1 MPEKNL
7 IQQIRQDS
15 GVMIQP
21 PEKTNNRTA
30 IILIVEDDQSMLD
43 GMNDLLEIADLGYD
57 ITVLQA
63 NDGQM
68 ALDVMAE
75 HEPDLI
81 ISDVMMPQMGG
92 YEFLNHVRANPEW
105 IQIPFIF
112 VTAKGEEP
120 DIRKGRLSDA
130 DLYITKPFVISKL
143 LTLIHTQLDLAYE
156 RKQAR
161 QRNIESLK
169 KNILQIL
176 NHEFRTPLTY
186 VTAYYEMLADSVTE
200 FTDGRNYREYL
211 RGIQAGCLRLT
222 RLVDDFIRVMELRS
236 GEAQA
241 NFLARARQVP
251 NLSAL
256 LKETVTAH
264 QNMGSEVPYEITYL
278 IPDRLP
284 AIFGD
289 PDSLVNIIERLLN
302 NAIKFTDTSRGRV
315 NHITVSAT
323 VQGKFIHIMIADE
336 GMGFPASMK
345 SQIFEPFVQYNRG
358 VFEQQGAGTGL
369 AIVNGLVRLHNGRTE
384 VESQEGVGS
393 KFTVILPV
401 YQRQKASEAG
411 SDSGEAGK
419 PPATV
424 LVVEDDRNLLNGL
437 EDLLTIFDGKY
448 KLNVLT
454 ALNGKLAL
462 DVISQQVP
470 DLIISDIMMPQMSG
484 YEFLKYVRENEQW
497 LHIPFI
503 FLTAKGE
510 RQDEYEGFR
519 RGVDEYITKPYDSDD
534 VLRFVEKQLDKH
546 FHNQNRI
553 AQSFDHLKRSI
564 INLITPD
571 FRTPL
576 ASVSEHSDELAK
588 ALQEANTDADLK
600 HSLRGIQDNS
610 LRLTHLIEDF
620 ISLAEL
626 KTGEAWTA
634 HSLKAYPIT
643 NFGSQLFESCQTLGQ
658 LEVAEGWRVEMTTI
672 SDMPRVEADWA
683 TMHEALERIVTV
695 GIQRSEPQSSAKE
708 VLFSVFNTKSS
719 TVEIVIS
726 FSSELNDDVVAEI
739 TEILAT
745 DDPDLLKYPQFGPN
759 LFIAKGYVAL
769 HKGKL
774 LFSKGKS
781 AGFHFVIQLPVYQ
794 DGPLKAAESEA

>member
-1 MPEKNL
+1 MSKVSPLLNVTRDTIL
-7 IQQIRQDS
+7 SDQITYPLPNSAGR
-15 GVMIQP
+15 
-21 PEKTNNRTA
+21 KAT
-30 IILIVEDDQSMLD
+30 ILIVEDDQSMLD
-43 GMNDLLEIADLGYD
+43 GMNDLLEIAELGYE

-68 ALDVMAE
+68 ALEVMAN

-81 ISDVMMPQMGG
+81 VSDVMMPQMGG
-92 YEFLNHVRANPEW
+92 YEFLSHVRANPEW

-130 DLYITKPFVISKL
+130 DLYITKPFVISEL
-143 LTLIHTQLDLAYE
+143 LALIHAQLDMAYE

-161 QRNIESLK
+161 QRNIDSLK

-186 VTAYYEMLADSVTE
+186 VTAYYEMLADSLTE

-241 NFLARARQVP
+241 NYLAGARP
-251 NLSAL
+251 LAGLSEL
-256 LKETVTAH
+256 LRVVVAAH
-264 QNMGSEVPYEITYL
+264 QETAVDTPYQIAAN
-278 IPDRLP
+278 IPDKLP
-284 AIFGD
+284 LIFGD
-289 PDSLVNIIERLLN
+289 PDSLVNILERLLN
-302 NAIKFTDTSRGRV
+302 NAIKFTHPNSPDV
-315 NHITVSAT
+315 NHITVSAA
-323 VQGKFIHIMIADE
+323 VHGKNIQIVVDDE
-336 GMGFPASMK
+336 GIGFPPHMK
-345 SQIFEPFVQYNRG
+345 TQIFEPFVQYNRG
-358 VFEQQGAGTGL
+358 ILEQQGAGTGL
-369 AIVNGLVRLHNGRTE
+369 AIAQGLVQLHNGRIE
-384 VESQEGVGS
+384 AESQEGKGS
-393 KFTVILPV
+393 KFTITLPI
-401 YQRQKASEAG
+401 YQRQKRQEG
-411 SDSGEAGK
+411 SLNEDGK
-419 PPATV
+419 STATV

-454 ALNGKLAL
+454 ALNGMAAL
-462 DVISQQVP
+462 EVIKQQIP

-484 YEFLKYVRENEQW
+484 YEFLLHVRENPQW

-510 RQDEYEGFR
+510 KHDEYEGFR

-546 FHNQNRI
+546 FHNQNLV
-553 AQSFDHLKRSI
+553 AQSFEDLKRSI
-564 INLITPD
+564 INLISPD

-576 ASVSEHSDELAK
+576 ASVSEHSDELSK
-588 ALQEANTDADLK
+588 ALQDANTDSDLK
-600 HSLRGIQDNS
+600 HSLRGIQDSS

-634 HSLKAYPIT
+634 HSLKAYPLP
-643 NFGSQLFESCQTLGQ
+643 NLGSLLFETCQLLKQRPEAANWNLEMATL
-658 LEVAEGWRVEMTTI
+658 T
-672 SDMPRVEADWA
+672 DMPKVEADWS
-683 TMHEALERIVTV
+683 TLQEAIERLILICLQQALPHKREDLILSVYNGKS
-695 GIQRSEPQSSAKE
+695 GI
-708 VLFSVFNTKSS
+708 
-719 TVEIVIS
+719 VEIVITVS
-726 FSSELNDDVVAEI
+726 AELGHEKVAQFQ
-739 TEILAT
+739 EILANEE
-745 DDPDLLKYPQFGPN
+745 PDLLKYPEFGPS
-759 LFIAKGYVAL
+759 LYIAKGYIAL
-769 HKGKL
+769 HKGQL
-774 LFSKGKS
+774 AFSTGKQG
-781 AGFHFVIQLPVYQ
+781 GFHFAIKLPSV
-794 DGPLKAAESEA
+794 

>member
-1 MPEKNL
+1 MQHAEQANS
-7 IQQIRQDS
+7 RS
-15 GVMIQP
+15 
-21 PEKTNNRTA
+21 A

-43 GMNDLLEIADLGYD
+43 GMNDLLDIAELGYD

-92 YEFLNHVRANPEW
+92 YEFLKHVRENPEW

-130 DLYITKPFVISKL
+130 DLYITKPFVISEL
-143 LTLIHTQLDLAYE
+143 LTLIHAQLDMAFE
-156 RKQAR
+156 RKELR
-161 QRNIESLK
+161 ERNIESLK

-211 RGIQAGCLRLT
+211 RGIQAGCFRLT

-241 NFLARARQVP
+241 SYLSRAKP
-251 NLSAL
+251 LTNLSAIL
-256 LKETVTAH
+256 NEVIAAH
-264 QNMGSEVPYEITYL
+264 QDITSEVSYELTSN
-278 IPDRLP
+278 IPEKLP
-284 AIFGD
+284 TIFGD
-289 PDSLVNIIERLLN
+289 SVSLTHIFERLLN
-302 NAIKFTDTSRGRV
+302 NAIKFTDPHLDHT
-315 NHITVSAT
+315 NHILVSAS
-323 VQGKFIHIMIADE
+323 VQGENVHIVVTDE
-336 GMGFPASMK
+336 GMGFPAHMK
-345 SQIFEPFVQYNRG
+345 NQVFEPFVQYNRG
-358 VFEQQGAGTGL
+358 LLEQQGAGTGL
-369 AIVNGLVRLHNGRTE
+369 AIVKGLVQLHNGRIE
-384 VESQEGVGS
+384 SESQEGVGS
-393 KFTVILPV
+393 KFTVILPI
-401 YQRQKASEAG
+401 YRKSQHRSPGFTENG
-411 SDSGEAGK
+411 R
-419 PPATV
+419 ATATI

-454 ALNGKLAL
+454 ALNGKAAL
-462 DVISQQVP
+462 EVINQQIP
-470 DLIISDIMMPQMSG
+470 DIIISDIMMPQMSG
-484 YEFLKYVRENEQW
+484 YEFLLHVRENPQW
-497 LHIPFI
+497 FHIPFI

-510 RQDEYEGFR
+510 KQDEYEGFR

-546 FHNQNRI
+546 FHNQNLI
-553 AQSFDHLKRSI
+553 AQSFDELKRSI

-588 ALQEANTDADLK
+588 ALQDANTDSDLK
-600 HSLRGIQDNS
+600 HSLQGIQDNS
-610 LRLTHLIEDF
+610 LRLTQLIEDF

-634 HSLKAYPIT
+634 HSLKAYPIS
-643 NFGSQLFESCQTLGQ
+643 NLGNLLFETCQTLQQREDMKEWG
-658 LEVAEGWRVEMTTI
+658 VEMATI
-672 SDMPRVEADWA
+672 TEMPKVEADW
-683 TMHEALERIVTV
+683 TTLQEALERLILIS
-695 GIQRSEPQSSAKE
+695 IQQCEPTTKAKAREIMLSLYNTRSG
-708 VLFSVFNTKSS
+708 N
-719 TVEIVIS
+719 VEIVIS
-726 FSSELNDDVVAEI
+726 FSASLNDEI
-739 TEILAT
+739 ATEFTEIIAN
-745 DDPDLLKYPQFGPN
+745 DEPDLLSSPEYGPS
-759 LFIAKGYVAL
+759 LYIAKGYVAL
-769 HKGKL
+769 HGGQL
-774 LFSKGKS
+774 LFGQGKS
-781 AGFHFVIQLPVYQ
+781 AGFHFAIQLPAYQ
-794 DGPLKAAESEA
+794 E

>member
-1 MPEKNL
+1 MIQLPEKPN
-7 IQQIRQDS
+7 R
-15 GVMIQP
+15 
-21 PEKTNNRTA
+21 RTA
-30 IILIVEDDQSMLD
+30 TILIVEDDQSMLD
-43 GMNDLLEIADLGYD
+43 GMNDLLEIADLGYE

-143 LTLIHTQLDLAYE
+143 LALIHTQLDLAYE

-222 RLVDDFIRVMELRS
+222 RLVDDFVRVMELRS

-251 NLSAL
+251 DLSGL
-256 LKETVTAH
+256 LKEIVQAH
-264 QNMGSEVPYEITYL
+264 RLEGGDVPYEIACN

-284 AIFGD
+284 AIYGD
-289 PDSLVNIIERLLN
+289 PESLVNIIERLLN
-302 NAIKFTDTSRGRV
+302 NAIKFTDTSQGRI
-315 NHITVSAT
+315 NHVTVSAT
-323 VQGKFIHIMIADE
+323 VQGKNVHIVVADE
-336 GMGFPASMK
+336 GMGFPPSMK
-345 SQIFEPFVQYNRG
+345 GQIFEPFVQYNRG

-369 AIVNGLVRLHNGRTE
+369 AIVSGLVRLHNGRIE
-384 VESQEGVGS
+384 AESQEGVGS

-401 YQRQKASEAG
+401 YQRQKAAESGSELA
-411 SDSGEAGK
+411 DVGK
-419 PPATV
+419 SNATI

-454 ALNGKLAL
+454 ALNGKIAL
-462 DVISQQVP
+462 DVINQQVP
-470 DLIISDIMMPQMSG
+470 DLIISDIMMPQMGG
-484 YEFLKYVRENEQW
+484 YEFLNHVRENPQW

-510 RQDEYEGFR
+510 KQDEYEGFR

-534 VLRFVEKQLDKH
+534 VLRFVEKQLDKY
-546 FHNQNRI
+546 FHSQNRI
-553 AQSFDHLKRSI
+553 AQSFDDLKRSI

-576 ASVSEHSDELAK
+576 ASVSEHSDELAR
-588 ALQEANTDADLK
+588 ALQEASTDSDLK

-634 HSLKAYPIT
+634 HSLKAYPIA
-643 NFGSQLFESCQTLGQ
+643 NLGSQLFESCQTLNQ
-658 LEVAEGWRVEMTTI
+658 LDIATGWKVEMVTI
-672 SDMPRVEADWA
+672 SDMPKVEADWA
-683 TMHEALERIVTV
+683 TMHEALERIVTI
-695 GIQRSEPQSSAKE
+695 GIQQSEPTPSARE
-708 VLFSVFNTKSS
+708 VLLSLFNTKSN

-726 FSSELNDDVVAEI
+726 FSTELNPQGMAQVS
-739 TEILAT
+739 EILAT
-745 DDPDLLKYPQFGPN
+745 DEPDLVKSPEFGPS
-759 LFIAKGYVAL
+759 LYIAKGYVAL

-774 LFSKGKS
+774 LFSKGKP
-781 AGFHFVIQLPVYQ
+781 AGFHFVIQLPVFQ
-794 DGPLKAAESEA
+794 EGSPRVVEVEA

>member
-1 MPEKNL
+1 MIQLPEKPN
-7 IQQIRQDS
+7 S
-15 GVMIQP
+15 
-21 PEKTNNRTA
+21 RTA
-30 IILIVEDDQSMLD
+30 TILIVEDDQSMLD
-43 GMNDLLEIADLGYD
+43 GMNDLLEIADLGYE

-63 NDGQM
+63 SDGQM
-68 ALDVMAE
+68 ALDIMAQQ
-75 HEPDLI
+75 EPDLI

-92 YEFLNHVRANPEW
+92 YEFLTHVRANPEW

-222 RLVDDFIRVMELRS
+222 RLVDDFIHVMELRS

-241 NFLARARQVP
+241 SFLANARPVP

-256 LKETVTAH
+256 LKETVQRH
-264 QNMGSEVPYEITYL
+264 QELTNEVPYEIISH

-289 PDSLVNIIERLLN
+289 PDCLVNVIERLLS
-302 NAIKFTDTSRGRV
+302 NAIKFTDTSQGRT

-323 VQGKFIHIMIADE
+323 VQGKNVHIVVADQ
-336 GMGFPASMK
+336 GMGFSSSMK
-345 SQIFEPFVQYNRG
+345 NQIFEPFVQYNRG

-369 AIVNGLVRLHNGRTE
+369 AIVNGLVRLHNGRIE
-384 VESQEGVGS
+384 AESQEGVGS
-393 KFTVILPV
+393 KFSVILPV
-401 YQRQKASEAG
+401 YQRQKAAEPGNDFA
-411 SDSGEAGK
+411 DANK
-419 PPATV
+419 ATATI

-454 ALNGKLAL
+454 ALNGKIAL
-462 DVISQQVP
+462 DVINQHMP
-470 DLIISDIMMPQMSG
+470 DLIISDIMMPQMGG
-484 YEFLKYVRENEQW
+484 YEFLKHVRDNPQW

-510 RQDEYEGFR
+510 KQDEYEGFR

-546 FHNQNRI
+546 FHNQSRI
-553 AQSFDHLKRSI
+553 AQSFDDLKRSI
-564 INLITPD
+564 INLITPN

-576 ASVSEHSDELAK
+576 ASVSEHSDELGK
-588 ALQEANTDADLK
+588 ALQEASTDSDLK

-634 HSLKAYPIT
+634 HSLKAYPIP
-643 NFGSQLFESCQTLGQ
+643 NLGSQLFESCQTLNQ
-658 LEVAEGWRVEMTTI
+658 LEITEGWNVELATI
-672 SDMPRVEADWA
+672 SDMPKVEADWA
-683 TMHEALERIVTV
+683 TLHEALDRIVTIGV
-695 GIQRSEPQSSAKE
+695 QLSKPTAANKE
-708 VLFSVFNTKSS
+708 VLLSLFNTKAAI
-719 TVEIVIS
+719 VEIVIS
-726 FSSELNDDVVAEI
+726 FSTELNEQAVEQIAEI
-739 TEILAT
+739 LVT
-745 DDPDLLKYPQFGPN
+745 DEPDLVKSPEFGPS
-759 LFIAKGYVAL
+759 LYIAKGYVAL

-774 LFSKGKS
+774 LFSKGKP
-781 AGFHFVIQLPVYQ
+781 AGFHFVVQLPVYQ
-794 DGPLKAAESEA
+794 EGPPKVADVAG

>member
-1 MPEKNL
+1 
-7 IQQIRQDS
+7 
-15 GVMIQP
+15 
-21 PEKTNNRTA
+21 
-30 IILIVEDDQSMLD
+30 MLD

-130 DLYITKPFVISKL
+130 DLYITKPFVIAKL

-241 NFLARARQVP
+241 TFLARARQIP
-251 NLSAL
+251 NLTAV
-256 LKETVTAH
+256 LKETVEAY
-264 QNMGSEVPYEITYL
+264 QIVGSDVPYEITCQ
-278 IPDRLP
+278 IPDKLP

-289 PDSLVNIIERLLN
+289 PESLVNILERLLN
-302 NAIKFTDTSRGRV
+302 NAIKFTDASQGRL

-323 VQGKFIHIMIADE
+323 VQGKFVHISVADE

-369 AIVNGLVRLHNGRTE
+369 AIVTGLVRLHNGRIE
-384 VESQEGVGS
+384 AESQEGVGS

-401 YQRQKASEAG
+401 YQRQKVADAASGPA
-411 SDSGEAGK
+411 EAGK
-419 PPATV
+419 ASATI

-454 ALNGKLAL
+454 ALNGKIAL
-462 DVISQQVP
+462 DVVNQQVP

-484 YEFLKYVRENEQW
+484 YEFLKHVRENPQW

-510 RQDEYEGFR
+510 KQDEYEGFR

-534 VLRFVEKQLDKH
+534 VLRFVEKQLDKY

-553 AQSFDHLKRSI
+553 AQSFDDLKRSI

-576 ASVSEHSDELAK
+576 ASVSEHSDELAR
-588 ALQEANTDADLK
+588 ALQEASTDSDLK

-643 NFGSQLFESCQTLGQ
+643 NLGSQLFESCQTLSQ
-658 LEVAEGWRVEMTTI
+658 LDAADGWRMELATI

-695 GIQRSEPQSSAKE
+695 GIQQSEPTRGAKE
-708 VLFSVFNTKSS
+708 VLISMFNTKSS
-719 TVEIVIS
+719 IVEIVIS
-726 FSSELNDDVVAEI
+726 FSTELNDHVITEI
-739 TEILAT
+739 NEILAT
-745 DDPDLLKYPQFGPN
+745 DEPDLIKFPEFGPS
-759 LFIAKGYVAL
+759 LYIAKGYIGL

-774 LFSKGKS
+774 LFSKGKPT
-781 AGFHFVIQLPVYQ
+781 GFHFVIQLPVYQ
-794 DGPLKAAESEA
+794 EGSLKAAELEV

>member
-1 MPEKNL
+1 MNTTIPSFEAIHNDSVPLLEQMMPPAS
-7 IQQIRQDS
+7 QDN
-15 GVMIQP
+15 GR
-21 PEKTNNRTA
+21 KAT
-30 IILIVEDDQSMLD
+30 ILIVEDDQSMLD
-43 GMNDLLEIADLGYD
+43 GMNDLLEIADLGYT

-68 ALDVMAE
+68 ALDVMSN

-92 YEFLNHVRANPEW
+92 YEFLNHVRANPDW

-130 DLYITKPFVISKL
+130 DLYITKPFVISEL
-143 LTLIHTQLDLAYE
+143 LTLIHAQLDMAYE
-156 RKQAR
+156 RKAAR
-161 QRNIESLK
+161 RRNIDSLK

-186 VTAYYEMLADSVTE
+186 VTAYYEMLADSLKE

-222 RLVDDFIRVMELRS
+222 KLVDDFIRVMELRS

-241 NFLARARQVP
+241 NHIAQAKPFSNLAE
-251 NLSAL
+251 L
-256 LKETVTAH
+256 LKMVVAAH
-264 QNMGSEVPYEITYL
+264 QSDSDESRYRIEGH
-278 IPDRLP
+278 IPDKLP
-284 AIFGD
+284 TIFGT
-289 PDSLVNIIERLLN
+289 PEGITNIMERLLS
-302 NAIKFTDTSRGRV
+302 NAIKFTEPGASKI
-315 NHITVSAT
+315 NHITVTAT
-323 VQGKFIHIMIADE
+323 VKGKNIQIEVADE
-336 GMGFPASMK
+336 GMGFPAHMK

-358 VFEQQGAGTGL
+358 ILEQQGAGTGL
-369 AIVNGLVRLHNGRTE
+369 AIAQGLVQLHNGRIE
-384 VESQEGVGS
+384 AESYEGTGS
-393 KFTVILPV
+393 KFTITLPV
-401 YQRQKASEAG
+401 YKRQKLNDASSEFGFA
-411 SDSGEAGK
+411 DDGK
-419 PPATV
+419 PTATV

-448 KLNVLT
+448 RLNVLT
-454 ALNGKLAL
+454 ALNGVAAL
-462 DVISQQVP
+462 EEIQKQIP

-484 YEFLKYVRENEQW
+484 YEFLLHVRENPQW

-510 RQDEYEGFR
+510 KQDEYEGFR

-546 FHNQNRI
+546 FHNQNLI
-553 AQSFDHLKRSI
+553 AQSFDDLKRSI

-576 ASVSEHSDELAK
+576 ASVSEHSDELSK
-588 ALQEANTDADLK
+588 ALQDANTDSDLK

-634 HSLKAYPIT
+634 HSLKAYPLP
-643 NFGSQLFESCQTLGQ
+643 NLGSLLFETCQTFKQQFEAAGWL
-658 LEVAEGWRVEMTTI
+658 LEMSTI
-672 SDMPRVEADWA
+672 TDMPKVEADWS
-683 TMHEALERIVTV
+683 TLQEAIERLMMICLQCTIN
-695 GIQRSEPQSSAKE
+695 GQAKNE
-708 VLFSVFNTKSS
+708 MILSLYSRKSGN
-719 TVEIVIS
+719 VEIVIS
-726 FSSELNDDVVAEI
+726 VSGHVEDETVARFN
-739 TEILAT
+739 EILT
-745 DDPDLLKYPQFGPN
+745 HDEPDLLEYPEFGPS
-759 LFIAKGYVAL
+759 LYIAKGYIAL
-769 HKGKL
+769 HKGQL
-774 LFSKGKS
+774 LFSRGKKD
-781 AGFHFVIQLPVYQ
+781 GYHFAIQLPIY
-794 DGPLKAAESEA
+794 LE

>member
-1 MPEKNL
+1 MPDKE
-7 IQQIRQDS
+7 IRVPEQ
-15 GVMIQP
+15 MIQP
-21 PEKTNNRTA
+21 ALHTNSRKAT
-30 IILIVEDDQSMLD
+30 ILIVEDDQSMLD
-43 GMNDLLEIADLGYD
+43 GMNDLLEIADLGYE

-68 ALDVMAE
+68 ALNVMAGQ
-75 HEPDLI
+75 EPDLI

-92 YEFLNHVRANPEW
+92 YEFLTHVRANPEW

-130 DLYITKPFVISKL
+130 DLYITKPFVIAEL
-143 LTLIHTQLDLAYE
+143 LALINAQLDMAFE
-156 RKQAR
+156 RKLAR
-161 QRNIESLK
+161 QQNIDSLK

-186 VTAYYEMLADSVTE
+186 VTAYYEMLADSLTE

-241 NFLARARQVP
+241 NYLAKAKP
-251 NLSAL
+251 IDNLAIL
-256 LKETVTAH
+256 LNDVLLAH
-264 QNMGSEVPYEITYL
+264 QDQAEEARCQIVSQLPEKLPL
-278 IPDRLP
+278 ILGDADRLT
-284 AIFGD
+284 
-289 PDSLVNIIERLLN
+289 NILERLLS
-302 NAIKFTDTSRGRV
+302 NAIKFTEVNEDRI

-323 VQGKFIHIMIADE
+323 AQEKNIQITVADE
-336 GMGFPASMK
+336 GMGFPPHMK
-345 SQIFEPFVQYNRG
+345 AQIFEPFVQYNRG
-358 VFEQQGAGTGL
+358 VLEQQGAGTGL
-369 AIVNGLVRLHNGRTE
+369 AIVRGLVQLHNGRIE
-384 VESQEGVGS
+384 AESQEGQGS
-393 KFTVILPV
+393 KFTVTLPI
-401 YQRQKASEAG
+401 YQRQKRPQGDGNGEESKPQAS
-411 SDSGEAGK
+411 
-419 PPATV
+419 V

-454 ALNGKLAL
+454 ALNGVAAL
-462 DVISQQVP
+462 EVIKHQIP

-484 YEFLKYVRENEQW
+484 YEFLLHVRKNPQW

-510 RQDEYEGFR
+510 KQDEYEGFR

-534 VLRFVEKQLDKH
+534 VLRFVQKQLDKH
-546 FHNQNRI
+546 FHNQNMV
-553 AQSFDHLKRSI
+553 AQSFDDLKRSI

-588 ALQEANTDADLK
+588 ALQDASTDSDLK
-600 HSLRGIQDNS
+600 HSLRGIQGNS

-634 HSLKAYPIT
+634 HSLKAYPLP
-643 NFGSQLFESCQTLGQ
+643 NLGSLLYETCQILNQ
-658 LEVAEGWRVEMTTI
+658 KPECANWHLEMTTLT
-672 SDMPRVEADWA
+672 DMPKVEADWS
-683 TMHEALERIVTV
+683 TLQEAIERLITV
-695 GIQRSEPQSSAKE
+695 SIQQAETNQKRELMLSMY
-708 VLFSVFNTKSS
+708 NGKSGV
-719 TVEIVIS
+719 VEIVIT
-726 FSSELNDDVVAEI
+726 SSASLP
-739 TEILAT
+739 TEVSSQFQAILASEE
-745 DDPDLLKYPQFGPN
+745 PDLLRYPEFGPS
-759 LFIAKGYVAL
+759 LYIAKGYIGL
-769 HKGKL
+769 HSGQL
-774 LFSKGKS
+774 LFSPAQPS
-781 AGFHFVIQLPVYQ
+781 GFHFVVKLPAYQ
-794 DGPLKAAESEA
+794 E

>member
-1 MPEKNL
+1 
-7 IQQIRQDS
+7 
-15 GVMIQP
+15 MIQP
-21 PEKTNNRTA
+21 PEKTNSRTA
-30 IILIVEDDQSMLD
+30 TILIVEDDQSMLD

-241 NFLARARQVP
+241 NFLARACQVP

-256 LKETVTAH
+256 LKDTVEAH
-264 QNMGSEVPYEITYL
+264 QNVGSDVPYEITCQV
-278 IPDRLP
+278 PDKLP
-284 AIFGD
+284 AIYGD
-289 PDSLVNIIERLLN
+289 PESLVNIIERLLN
-302 NAIKFTDTSRGRV
+302 NSIKFTDTSQKQV
-315 NHITVSAT
+315 NHIMVSAR
-323 VQGKFIHIMIADE
+323 VHGKNVHISVADE

-369 AIVNGLVRLHNGRTE
+369 AIVNGLVRLHNGRIE
-384 VESQEGVGS
+384 AESQEGIGS
-393 KFTVILPV
+393 KFTIILPV
-401 YQRQKASEAG
+401 YQRQKVSEAG
-411 SDSGEAGK
+411 SDSADAGK
-419 PPATV
+419 AAATV

-454 ALNGKLAL
+454 ALNGKMAL
-462 DVISQQVP
+462 DVINQQVP
-470 DLIISDIMMPQMSG
+470 DLIVSDIMMPQMSG
-484 YEFLKYVRENEQW
+484 YEFLKHVRDNPQW

-510 RQDEYEGFR
+510 KQDEYEGFR

-553 AQSFDHLKRSI
+553 AQSFDDLKRSI

-588 ALQEANTDADLK
+588 ALQEANTDSDLK

-634 HSLKAYPIT
+634 HSLKAYPIP
-643 NFGSQLFESCQTLGQ
+643 NLGSQLFESCQTLGQ
-658 LEVAEGWRVEMTTI
+658 LDVAEGWRVEMATI
-672 SDMPRVEADWA
+672 SDMPKVEADWA

-695 GIQRSEPQSSAKE
+695 GIQQSEPKKGAKE
-708 VLFSVFNTKSS
+708 VLISMFNSKSS
-719 TVEIVIS
+719 VVEIVIS
-726 FSSELNDDVVAEI
+726 FSTEFSEHVVAEI
-739 TEILAT
+739 NEILST
-745 DDPDLLKYPQFGPN
+745 DEPDLIKFPEFGPS
-759 LFIAKGYVAL
+759 LYIAKGYVAL

-774 LFSKGKS
+774 LFSKGKP

-794 DGPLKAAESEA
+794 EGLLKTAELEA

>member
-1 MPEKNL
+1 MNKVYPPL
-7 IQQIRQDS
+7 DS
-15 GVMIQP
+15 AHAVNGHLLESMMQS
-21 PEKTNNRTA
+21 TQNSNRRAAT
-30 IILIVEDDQSMLD
+30 ILIVEDDQSMLD

-63 NDGQM
+63 NDGRM
-68 ALDVMAE
+68 ALEVMAS

-130 DLYITKPFVISKL
+130 DLYITKPFVISEL
-143 LTLIHTQLDLAYE
+143 LTLINAQLDMSYE
-156 RKQAR
+156 RKEAR

-186 VTAYYEMLADSVTE
+186 VTAYYEMLADSLTE

-211 RGIQAGCLRLT
+211 RGIQAGCFRLT
-222 RLVDDFIRVMELRS
+222 HLVDDFIQVMELRS

-241 NFLARARQVP
+241 NYLANARPLHHVSRLLEQVVASYQTP
-251 NLSAL
+251 NEPVRYQLTSNIP
-256 LKETVTAH
+256 
-264 QNMGSEVPYEITYL
+264 QN
-278 IPDRLP
+278 LP
-284 AIFGD
+284 PIFGD
-289 PDSLVNIIERLLN
+289 PQTLIDALERLLS
-302 NAIKFTDTSRGRV
+302 NAIKFTEPNAGRI
-315 NHITVSAT
+315 NHISVSAT
-323 VQGKFIHIMIADE
+323 VQGKDIQIVVSDE
-336 GMGFPASMK
+336 GMGFPSHMN
-345 SQIFEPFVQYNRG
+345 SQVFEPFVQYNRG
-358 VFEQQGAGTGL
+358 ILEQQGAGTGL
-369 AIVNGLVRLHNGRTE
+369 AIVQGIVLLHNGRIE
-384 VESQEGVGS
+384 AESQEGVGS
-393 KFTVILPV
+393 KFIITLPI
-401 YQRQKASEAG
+401 YQPQKQQESSALMKG
-411 SDSGEAGK
+411 GK
-419 PPATV
+419 LSATV
-424 LVVEDDRNLLNGL
+424 LVVEDDRHLLNGL

-448 KLNVLT
+448 KLKVLT
-454 ALNGKLAL
+454 ALNGQDAL
-462 DVISQQVP
+462 DVMKQQIP
-470 DLIISDIMMPQMSG
+470 DLIISDIMMPKMSG
-484 YEFLKYVRENEQW
+484 YEFLLRVRENSQW

-510 RQDEYEGFR
+510 KQDEYEGFR

-546 FHNQNRI
+546 FHNQGLV
-553 AQSFDHLKRSI
+553 AQSFDQLKRSI

-588 ALQEANTDADLK
+588 ALQDANTDQDLK

-634 HSLKAYPIT
+634 HGLKAYPLP
-643 NFGSQLFESCQTLGQ
+643 NLGGLLFETCQALRQ
-658 LEVAEGWRVEMTTI
+658 RPEAAGWHIDMTTI
-672 SDMPRVEADWA
+672 SDMPTVEADWS
-683 TMHEALERIVTV
+683 TLQEAIERVV
-695 GIQRSEPQSSAKE
+695 LLSIQHSVPSARKE
-708 VLFSVFNTKSS
+708 ELTFSLYNGKSS
-719 TVEIVIS
+719 NIEIVIS
-726 FSSELNDDVVAEI
+726 VSAGLDDQTVARFN
-739 TEILAT
+739 EILSN
-745 DDPDLLKYPQFGPN
+745 DEPDLLQFPEYGPS
-759 LFIAKGYVAL
+759 LYIAKGYILL
-769 HKGKL
+769 HKGQL
-774 LFSKGKS
+774 LFSRGKQS
-781 AGFHFVIQLPVYQ
+781 GFHFAIKLPVYQ
-794 DGPLKAAESEA
+794 G